1 MWYRKSTIDHPNNK
15 FFSPCSLRSIGETL
29 RTKSQCFVSKH
40 KLIPLCGNGIVERG
54 EECDAGAIGIVSGD
68 MCCSKFCR
76 FIDRADCSDLNT
88 ECCANCRLASHR
100 TVCHDYGGA
109 DCKMRTYCT
118 GRSFHC
124 PLPMDVDNF
133 VPCLDGRLCYEG
145 DCLNFCEIYSIER
158 NLTLEPC
165 LCQSSDK
172 DACKWCC
179 YDNSDPKHPGVCEPY
194 SDQTLRDGRPCYY
207 GFCENGM
214 CVKADNSSDYFTE
227 TFLKKALRGGVSE
240 FVKRNIVLVVSV
252 MNLIFFLPM
261 AWFICV
267 WDMRLKMH
275 RNSMKETGVQT
286 VPQIQKKN
294 TFLPRGI
301 AALKSKFINK
311 GPNVKQNFIIP
322 TIVIIPPD
330 DGSLPDD
337 VTSYSTRMAYENNN
351 PDWSAES
358 KTNYEETCIFP
369 EEARPAD
376 QPEKTSLTSAEKTI
390 SAESDE
396 SSKGTFSSIDSY
408 MKSFVQKK
416 VSIESWKTATQ
427 ESLQSDAPKRDHF
440 SFKPQTSRVTFKNDN
455 SEKTHRESN
464 TGVLNESAV

>member
-1 MWYRKSTIDHPNNK
+1 
-15 FFSPCSLRSIGETL
+15 
-29 RTKSQCFVSKH
+29 
-40 KLIPLCGNGIVERG
+40 
-54 EECDAGAIGIVSGD
+54 
-68 MCCSKFCR
+68 
-76 FIDRADCSDLNT
+76 
-88 ECCANCRLASHR
+88 
-100 TVCHDYGGA
+100 
-109 DCKMRTYCT
+109 
-118 GRSFHC
+118 
-124 PLPMDVDNF
+124 
-133 VPCLDGRLCYEG
+133 
-145 DCLNFCEIYSIER
+145 
-158 NLTLEPC
+158 
-165 LCQSSDK
+165 
-172 DACKWCC
+172 
-179 YDNSDPKHPGVCEPY
+179 
-194 SDQTLRDGRPCYY
+194 
-207 GFCENGM
+207 
-214 CVKADNSSDYFTE
+214 
-227 TFLKKALRGGVSE
+227 
-240 FVKRNIVLVVSV
+240 
-252 MNLIFFLPM
+252 
-261 AWFICV
+261 
-267 WDMRLKMH
+267 
-275 RNSMKETGVQT
+275 

-358 KTNYEETCIFP
+358 KANYEETCIFP

-390 SAESDE
+390 SAESEE

-427 ESLQSDAPKRDHF
+427 ESLQSDAPKRDHS